1 MNATLTVKKAFERLN
16 SFESNHSS
24 DNQKELRTIKNGKL
38 KVYNVPHQRYPN
50 GIGPDGEEYY
60 ISANVVYKL
69 SIIFRYM
76 LDNEQKEFNF
86 NEYIRIQ

>member
-1 MNATLTVKKAFERLN
+1 MNATLTVTKALARLN
-16 SFESNHSS
+16 SFERNSGNN
-24 DNQKELRTIKNGKL
+24 NQKKLKTVTNGKL

-76 LDNEQKEFNF
+76 LDNKQTEFNF
-86 NEYIRIQ
+86 KEYVRIQ

>member
-1 MNATLTVKKAFERLN
+1 MNAALARLSLFEQ
-16 SFESNHSS
+16 SS
-24 DNQKELRTIKNGKL
+24 GNNNQENLKTITNGNL

-76 LDNEQKEFNF
+76 LDNKQTTFNF
-86 NEYIRIQ
+86 KEYVRIQ